1 MSLLTIIQD
10 TTDRLGIIRPSSVVG
25 SSDPQVR
32 QLLALAN
39 QEGKELARRHN
50 WTALINEKTF
60 TATLAAAQTSA
71 IPTDYDRMI
80 AGSFWN
86 RTTSWQVRG
95 PVSAQLWQRLQTG
108 LTTLADQAFRIRG
121 GTLYITPTPTAADSM
136 AYEYVSTY
144 WCSNSD
150 GSTER
155 VAWAADD
162 DVGLLN
168 EELMGLGVVWR
179 FLRAKGFDYSE
190 AFRTYEEQ
198 FVRLA
203 AEDGV
208 MEALSMGGY
217 AETGVYDPSLAES
230 SWSIT

>member
-39 QEGKELARRHN
+39 QEGKELARRHT
-50 WTALINEKTF
+50 WTALINETTF
-60 TATLAAAQTSA
+60 TATATAAQSGA
-71 IPTDYDRMI
+71 IPSDYDRMI

-86 RTTSWQVRG
+86 RTQDRQVRG

-108 LTTLADQAFRIRG
+108 LTTLADDAFRIRG
-121 GTLYITPTPTAADSM
+121 SSLLMTPTPTAGDSM
-136 AYEYVSTY
+136 AFEYVSVY
-144 WCSNSD
+144 WCSNAD

-155 VAWAADD
+155 AAWAADD

-190 AFRTYEEQ
+190 PFRTYEEQ
-198 FVRLA
+198 VVRLA

-208 MEALSMGGY
+208 METLSMGGY
-217 AETGVYDPSLAES
+217 AETGVYDPSMAEA